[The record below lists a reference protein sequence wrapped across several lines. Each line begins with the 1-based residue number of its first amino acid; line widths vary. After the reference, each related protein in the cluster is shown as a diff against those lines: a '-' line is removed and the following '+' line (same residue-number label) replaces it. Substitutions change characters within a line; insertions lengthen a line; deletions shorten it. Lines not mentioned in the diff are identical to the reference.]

1 MRRKENK
8 DVKKLI
14 DSAMEREGCD
24 LTIKNIKLVNV
35 FTGLI
40 YDAEI
45 DITDGYIVYI
55 RKNGEQNKLEAKE
68 VYDGNGGYLIPGFI
82 DTHMHVESTMM
93 IPENL
98 SRAIVPLGTTTVCT
112 DPHEI
117 GNVCG
122 MDGVKFMLDNAE
134 KSSLRQYVLA
144 PSCVPA
150 VPYLECAGAEFNAEE
165 TGKLLD
171 TDNVIGVAE
180 LMDFV
185 GVYNNAEKIHSIIAE
200 GAKRDMFLQGHA
212 PFVSGREL
220 AAYRISGIES
230 DHESETAEEIE
241 EKLRLGMH
249 IDIRSSSLVNHLSM
263 LVEGLKKIPYHD
275 FVSICTDDVH
285 AGDLLEKGHINFI
298 VKRLIEEGIEP
309 VDVIRMAT
317 LNAAREY
324 GFKDL
329 GAIAPGYIADI
340 QIVEKLDG
348 NTPKAV
354 FVNGKLMA
362 ENGIY
367 KGSDKN
373 EEDESFENT
382 VNVGWVDGKECFE
395 LKSDKNDGFEN
406 VNVII
411 PLDAGNVMRKVE
423 AQKLPVINGKVDI
436 SERED
441 LVFVCAL
448 NRYGKKNATVGVMQ
462 NFGLYKGGIA
472 TTVSHDS
479 HNMVLIYK
487 NPDDAYCLMKELE
500 KNGGGF
506 AAAENGKITGSLKL
520 PVAGL
525 MSDKGCKETADEQSR
540 YKEAFYK
547 LCDERTSMMSC
558 SMMSLTAL
566 PGVVITDCGLVDGL
580 KQEFIPVILK

>member
-1 MRRKENK
+1 MPK
-8 DVKKLI
+8 
-14 DSAMEREGCD
+14 
-24 LTIKNIKLVNV
+24 
-35 FTGLI
+35 
-40 YDAEI
+40 
-45 DITDGYIVYI
+45 
-55 RKNGEQNKLEAKE
+55 
-68 VYDGNGGYLIPGFI
+68 
-82 DTHMHVESTMM
+82 
-93 IPENL
+93 
-98 SRAIVPLGTTTVCT
+98 
-112 DPHEI
+112 
-117 GNVCG
+117 
-122 MDGVKFMLDNAE
+122 
-134 KSSLRQYVLA
+134 
-144 PSCVPA
+144 
-150 VPYLECAGAEFNAEE
+150 
-165 TGKLLD
+165 
-171 TDNVIGVAE
+171 
-180 LMDFV
+180 
-185 GVYNNAEKIHSIIAE
+185 KIHSIIAE

-241 EKLRLGMH
+241 EKLGLGMH

-373 EEDESFENT
+373 EENESFENT

-506 AAAENGKITGSLKL
+506 AVAETEK
-520 PVAGL
+520 
-525 MSDKGCKETADEQSR
+525 
-540 YKEAFYK
+540 
-547 LCDERTSMMSC
+547 
-558 SMMSLTAL
+558 
-566 PGVVITDCGLVDGL
+566 
-580 KQEFIPVILK
+580 